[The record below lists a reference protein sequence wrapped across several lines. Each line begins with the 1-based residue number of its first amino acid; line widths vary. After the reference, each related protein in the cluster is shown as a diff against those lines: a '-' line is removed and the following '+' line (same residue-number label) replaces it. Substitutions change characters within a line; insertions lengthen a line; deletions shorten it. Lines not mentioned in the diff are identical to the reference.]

1 MASLLLILLVTGVT
15 LAVILYV
22 GTIFFQGYFYTEPS
36 AQVYWQAPA
45 AGAVLTAF
53 LVLWGVTVV
62 NSDKVSP
69 IDIPYDTLFRFSP
82 QVDLLSDPARE
93 IVVSYADGSVA
104 KYLYRKAHNQRGV
117 IYFDANAAPMTR
129 VSKAIV
135 SIDMDAEGKKIV
147 AAKPTIQFKPLPKEQ
162 QNESF
167 KFVYRSDDGWT
178 MIDYG
183 DGPTGLP
190 RQFRMS
196 RMAISLFFNLGHL
209 LAWFLVLWLLLRFE
223 WGHALGFA
231 LALWILLTLA
241 MLPMI
246 LGHAASVGQQ
256 RQTAAAQTPG

>member
-15 LAVILYV
+15 LAVLLYV
-22 GTIFFQGYFYTEPS
+22 GAIFFQGYFYTEPS

-45 AGAVLTAF
+45 AGAVLTVF
-53 LVLWGVTVV
+53 LTLWGVTVV
-62 NSDKVSP
+62 NTDKVSP

-82 QVDLLSDPARE
+82 QVDLLSEPARE
-93 IVVSYADGSVA
+93 IVVTYADNTVA
-104 KYLYRKAHNQRGV
+104 KYTYRKAPNQRGV

-129 VSKAIV
+129 NSKVISA
-135 SIDMDAEGKKIV
+135 IDMDAEGKKID
-147 AAKPTIQFKPLPKEQ
+147 AKKPTIQFKPLPKEQ
-162 QNESF
+162 QTESF

-196 RMAISLFFNLGHL
+196 RMMISLFFNLGHL
-209 LAWFLVLWLLLRFE
+209 LAWFLALWLLLRFE

-231 LALWILLTLA
+231 LVLWLVMTLA

-256 RQTAAAQTPG
+256 RQATTATPAS